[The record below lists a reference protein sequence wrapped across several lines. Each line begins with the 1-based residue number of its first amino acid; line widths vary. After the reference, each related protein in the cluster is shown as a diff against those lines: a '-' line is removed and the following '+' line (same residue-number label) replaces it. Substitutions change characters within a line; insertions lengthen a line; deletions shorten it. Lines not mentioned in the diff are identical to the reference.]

1 MRRAPPRRIS
11 RRNGHISPRV
21 GHVGA
26 ACSGFRDW
34 PRATFRRFC
43 GTLLVPR
50 LAEGVDAMRSA
61 VMSLVALLS
70 FAAVPAGAQPAVP
83 AGPDKVVT
91 GAPSLPSVEPLSHS
105 AISSADTGSVI
116 PPALRSPNPPP
127 DAVAIDYL
135 RAAQSALADGQ
146 TGRAQ
151 SALKNAETLL
161 LARSVPS
168 GAAGVPDQG
177 ATVSNIE
184 V

>member
-1 MRRAPPRRIS
+1 
-11 RRNGHISPRV
+11 
-21 GHVGA
+21 
-26 ACSGFRDW
+26 
-34 PRATFRRFC
+34 
-43 GTLLVPR
+43 
-50 LAEGVDAMRSA
+50 MRSA

-151 SALKNAETLL
+151 SALKNAEALL

-184 V
+184 VALNALAEGGALQAMDIVQHTIPMAQQIAALGAPGRGMPPG